1 MSDRRCIASQGK
13 LKVPVSAENILA
25 CSRDSLGCK
34 IGYMEDGWWYW
45 LQNGIPTGGLY
56 GSKQGCQPYSLQS
69 CEHHTTG
76 TKVDCSTLKLNTPV
90 CKSQCDD
97 PALNYKSELTYA
109 AGPPDWYTTVADMQ
123 REIMTNGP
131 VETTFRLY
139 TDFWNYKSGVY
150 HNVGGD
156 YAGDHCVRVLG
167 WGVENGVPYWLA
179 ANSWNEDW
187 GDKGFFKILRGKN
200 EVEFENQML
209 ASRPRPNV

>member
-13 LKVPVSAENILA
+13 LKVPVSAENVVA
-25 CSRDSLGCK
+25 CSRNSLGCK

-45 LQNGIPTGGLY
+45 LKNGIPTGGLY